1 MLQYQKLVVGQL
13 ATNCYLLW
21 EEKSKETTIIDPA
34 DDGVAISEEI
44 EKLELKPVA
53 IWATHGHFDHLLGA
67 LDLKLIYNIP
77 FYCSSKDQFL
87 LERQKETAKFFLGR
101 AIEIPNFKKIDINLD
116 KVDELGLG
124 EEKIE
129 VIKTPGHTPGSISFY
144 YRKGGL
150 LFSGDTL
157 FVDGV
162 GRTDLSYSSRSDLNK
177 SVERLRYYLNLGTTL
192 LPGHGEIR

>member
-1 MLQYQKLVVGQL
+1 M

-21 EEKSKETTIIDPA
+21 EAESKETAIIDPA
-34 DDGVAISEEI
+34 DEGGGISEEI
-44 EKLELKPVA
+44 EKLQLKPAA

-77 FYCSSKDQFL
+77 FCCSSKDQFL
-87 LERQKETAKFFLGR
+87 LERQKETAKFFLGM
-101 AIEIPNFKKIDINLD
+101 EIGVPDFKKIDVDLD
-116 KVDELGLG
+116 GVEELWLG
-124 EEKIE
+124 EEKVE
-129 VIKTPGHTPGSISFY
+129 VIKTPGHTPGGVSFY
-144 YRKGGL
+144 CQKDGL

-162 GRTDLSYSSRSDLNK
+162 GRTDLSYGSKNNLNESTEK
-177 SVERLRYYLNLGTTL
+177 LRYYLNLGARL